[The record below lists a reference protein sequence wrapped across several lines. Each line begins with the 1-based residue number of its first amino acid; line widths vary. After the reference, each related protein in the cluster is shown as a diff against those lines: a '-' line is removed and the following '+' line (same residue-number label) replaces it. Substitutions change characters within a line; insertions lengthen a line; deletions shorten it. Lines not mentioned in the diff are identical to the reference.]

1 MLLTT
6 LYALW
11 ASAAVASAAR
21 LTISVGASPQLPNPA
36 SLSAST
42 HAVLLGPPGVRYDVP
57 LRRDNTF
64 LFPDIDSASYLLT
77 VHSRDHQ
84 FPPLRIDV
92 EKTEDAASQQTI
104 EAWQTFRGNE
114 WSNKGPSY
122 GSAQNVAK
130 FEVRPYAQKE
140 FYVERGGFNL
150 LSFLKS
156 PMILM
161 SLVSVVMIF
170 GLPKMMENSEWHTCR
185 VQELKGFVLT
195 RYSGPGDEGRDGAD
209 DFKQRTPYR
218 RRPSCK
224 HKCVAPLLQVS
235 NNHTN
240 QHLLQF
246 RTRSRTSTLLA
257 GWQARPTVAEARK
270 DELSNSTR
278 S

>member
-170 GLPKMMENSEWHTCR
+170 GLPKMMENMDPEMKAEMEQMTSS
-185 VQELKGFVLT
+185 KGPPT
-195 RYSGPGDEGRDGAD
+195 GAD
-209 DFKQRTPYR
+209 QAASTIQNSVQNFDF
-218 RRPSCK
+218 
-224 HKCVAPLLQVS
+224 
-235 NNHTN
+235 
-240 QHLLQF
+240 
-246 RTRSRTSTLLA
+246 A
-257 GWQARPTVAEARK
+257 GWMAGKTDSGGSKKR
-270 DELSNSTR
+270 
-278 S
+278 